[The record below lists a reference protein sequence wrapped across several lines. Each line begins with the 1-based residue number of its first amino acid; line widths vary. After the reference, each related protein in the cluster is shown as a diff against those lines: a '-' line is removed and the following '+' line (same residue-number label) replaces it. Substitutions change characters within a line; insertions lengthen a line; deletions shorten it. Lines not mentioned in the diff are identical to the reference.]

1 MGREMAGG
9 FSFENFLKSVTEDAE
24 NNPVENNAGCHPPV
38 LDSYIISPT
47 DETLALHNQVWL
59 YFSVTQLA

>member
-24 NNPVENNAGCHPPV
+24 NNKDCHPPV
-38 LDSYIISPT
+38 LDSYIISST